1 MGNPDKKRAK
11 GIQQKI
17 FSTLIIFVVLAMMFG
32 SMEISRAANQANSE
46 LYQNIV
52 AGTLDI
58 SAQNSNISFAN
69 VNAGTAANSLM
80 NFNNVKVTDYRGTGA
95 GWSATTGS
103 IENFQ
108 DVADANIQIVLSNS
122 LKWTPGQITPLNGA
136 SATGVSAGTADQY
149 LNATRNLMTA
159 TASNGKGAY
168 QIDNTLLNFI
178 VGAEDP
184 AGNFSATMT
193 LTVA

>member
-1 MGNPDKKRAK
+1 MDNLNKNKAK
-11 GIQQKI
+11 GIKQKI
-17 FSTLIIFVVLAMMFG
+17 FSTLIIFAVLAMMFG
-32 SMEISRAANQANSE
+32 SMEISRAANTANSE

-52 AGTLDI
+52 AGSLDI
-58 SAQNSNISFAN
+58 TAQNSNISFAN
-69 VNAGTAANSLM
+69 VNAGTAVNSAV
-80 NFNNVKVTDYRGTGA
+80 NFNNVKVTDYRGSGA
-95 GWSATTGS
+95 GWSATTSS
-103 IENFQ
+103 IENFK
-108 DVADANIQIVLSNS
+108 DVTDANIQITLNNS

-136 SATGVSAGTADQY
+136 SATGVTAGTADQY
-149 LNATRNLMTA
+149 LNAARNLMTA